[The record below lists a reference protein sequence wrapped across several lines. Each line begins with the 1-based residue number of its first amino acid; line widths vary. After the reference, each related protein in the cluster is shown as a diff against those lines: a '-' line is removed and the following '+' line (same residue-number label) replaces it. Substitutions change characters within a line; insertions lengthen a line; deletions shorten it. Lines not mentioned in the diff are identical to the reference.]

1 MAYTTTTTSIT
12 SATSSRSKQATT
24 YQYPSGNGV
33 VITGSGVNSNT
44 TAYLDVTTPGSARS
58 TSQVSGGG
66 YTITGITY
74 LDSNNVVTNANAV
87 STTGGNIK
95 ISGTGFTSP
104 SRVYVNNSLVTNVV
118 SNSTAIIATVPS
130 ASVGNVT
137 LAVYNSSNVGAL
149 SGNSV
154 YYSGAPSWVSSGA
167 VSSYNDVASNI
178 ALQVSGDGTLTY
190 TLQSGSGTLPNGISL
205 LSSGYLTGTA
215 TGYTSDSVVT
225 FTLVVTDTEGQAAQ
239 QNYSYT
245 VFIGD
250 TYFKQTSLLLS
261 ADTANTFI
269 SDSSTNNFL
278 VSRFGDTRPSRFSP
292 YWPGG
297 WSVYFDGSGDFL
309 TSSATMPTS
318 GDFSIE
324 LWFYVANGL
333 SYLISGGAYAARLI
347 SGIGTNAM
355 EFLIESASGSTTVP
369 SKLIGSSYATANYQF
384 VASGLTIPVNT
395 WNHAVL
401 CRVGS
406 NNAIFLN
413 GTRVGT
419 FTSSYS
425 FASSTVSVGGNSG
438 AAAGYLDYLTGYVNS
453 VRIVKGSSVYDPAQT
468 SITVNSTRPLS
479 PVANC
484 YLLTARSSSL
494 VDESGQNATV
504 SFNGDAKLTTFSPF
518 NTAPYTFTANSNS
531 VYFDGTGDYL
541 SIADNEAFTMGAGN
555 FTLEAWV
562 YVTTTTGV
570 QMIFGTCDAA
580 ASQNSMSFLLIAR
593 DTSGFP
599 RIGVGYLGTMYYAT
613 SSEALVANQ
622 WTHIAG
628 VRNGATVSIYVNGVS
643 RGTLDM
649 GSLSITDS
657 SQIVGIGRNGNGNFE
672 YLTGYISNARIVKG
686 TAVYTANFTPSTTAL
701 TAIANTSLLTCQ
713 STTVVDN
720 SSNNFTITVNGNPNV
735 SIVNPFGEN
744 VSTISNYI
752 WSANSYSA
760 SGYFDGTGDYLT
772 VANNSAFIP
781 SNSDFTYEVWVY
793 PTATP
798 AVYNSIFYKRATNGY
813 AGVGLSV
820 KNTGFFSVL
829 ATSADGVWNILGDES
844 SIAVTLNAWQH
855 IAITRQG
862 SSWKV
867 FKDGVLRITATSSAT
882 VRDTGSSQ
890 SIGAG
895 SETGD
900 QPFSGYISNFR
911 FVKGTALYTGP
922 FIPPAAPLT
931 TVANTSILTLQTDI
945 GSNSVQFVDQS
956 AQNNLITRNGNASQG
971 TYSPL
976 VPSTWSA
983 YFDGTG
989 DYLTVPSNT
998 AFSYGTGNFTIEVWV
1013 YPTANA
1019 IQAIVGSGDGTT
1031 TNPYFYINGLTPTLL
1046 YNNVAVAT
1054 GPNVT
1059 LNIWNHL
1066 AVVRT
1071 GGNSYIIF
1079 TNGVKGTTASPY
1091 TDSLTNTG
1099 LTIGA
1104 SSSAA
1109 QLFSGYISNLRI
1121 IKGTALYTANFT
1133 PSTTTIGPIANTSL
1147 LTLREPILADNSGNN
1162 FTITRNGD
1170 TKIVPF
1176 GPFSPQTVT
1185 PDSYSYRFSNASD
1198 YISTTNSNL
1207 ALGTNDWT
1215 VESWVYPLFTAN
1227 SGIFQISN
1235 VQYGLTNS
1243 NLNTVALGFSSGNKA
1258 IVRVANATYTSTGTT
1273 ITANAWTHLALVKS
1287 SSVSKLYINGTLDS
1301 TIGTS
1306 GSITDNV
1313 NYTGTT
1319 NIAVGGYGSTSA
1331 LANAYISNFRVVS
1344 NSAVYTSN
1352 FTVNVG
1358 PLTAVNGTTLLTC
1371 QANTIVDSS
1380 SANLS
1385 ITANANVTPSKFN
1398 PFDETV
1404 TVGQTYS
1411 GASAGGSAY
1420 FDGSGDYL
1428 LITRNTN
1435 FLPVANEDFTF
1446 EAWVYV
1452 TATPGVTNAHIMGLQ
1467 EYGTNGDWILSI
1479 TSSLQL
1485 SLWVLTD
1492 QGSVPY
1498 PGYTNTARSIP
1509 LNSWT
1514 HIAATRSGT
1523 GSNNLKLFVNGTGQA
1538 FSTNSTLV
1546 GGGNYNL
1553 SIGADQNGDESN
1565 FTGYIS
1571 NMRIVKGTC
1580 LYKSNFVPPAAP
1592 ALPTTA
1598 NTSLLLNFTNSGVV
1612 DATGRNV
1619 LETVNDARVVT
1630 STYKYGSGSYYFDGT
1645 GDYLLVASNDL
1656 FNFGTGDFTIEV
1668 WAYINSINL
1677 YAGFIDTRTLGATL
1691 QNWVFGVYASGGNK
1705 LDFIYGS
1712 TRLTSAATA
1721 STGQWTHFAVTRS
1734 SGTIRLFINGVVD
1747 INTATYTSA
1756 INASRTQPVVGAVID
1771 PYYLNGYID
1780 DLRITNGYARYTAN
1794 FTAPTAP
1801 FVTK

>member
-1 MAYTTTTTSIT
+1 MAYTTTTTSLT
-12 SATSSRSKQATT
+12 SATSSRSKKTTT

-44 TAYLDVTTPGSARS
+44 TVYLDVTTPGSARS

-130 ASVGNVT
+130 AAVGNVT

-167 VSSYNDVASNI
+167 ISSYNDIASNI
-178 ALQVSGDGTLTY
+178 ALQASGDGTLTY
-190 TLQSGSGTLPNGISL
+190 SLQSGSGSLPTGITL

-225 FTLVVTDTEGQAAQ
+225 FTLVVTDPEGQAAQ

-297 WSVYFDGSGDFL
+297 WSGYFDGTG
-309 TSSATMPTS
+309 
-318 GDFSIE
+318 
-324 LWFYVANGL
+324 
-333 SYLISGGAYAARLI
+333 
-347 SGIGTNAM
+347 
-355 EFLIESASGSTTVP
+355 
-369 SKLIGSSYATANYQF
+369 
-384 VASGLTIPVNT
+384 
-395 WNHAVL
+395 
-401 CRVGS
+401 
-406 NNAIFLN
+406 
-413 GTRVGT
+413 
-419 FTSSYS
+419 
-425 FASSTVSVGGNSG
+425 
-438 AAAGYLDYLTGYVNS
+438 DYLTVPNNTAFDFGTGNFTVECWVYTTTLGANGFVVLDKRAAATATPWTMGVDSTGKVYYYN
-453 VRIVKGSSVYDPAQT
+453 GTSSFTT
-468 SITVNSTRPLS
+468 SNSTTLNAWNHIAWVKTSGTLKIFINGAEGYSAANTDNLTTANTLNIGGLVAGGSGYTLTGYLS
-479 PVANC
+479 NLRILKGTALYTANFTPSTTALTTVANTS
-484 YLLTARSSSL
+484 LLSL
-494 VDESGQNATV
+494 RDSILADDSPNNFTITR
-504 SFNGDAKLTTFSPF
+504 NGDTRLTTFSPF
-518 NTAPYTFTANSNS
+518 NTVPYTLTANSNS
-531 VYFDGTGDYL
+531 VYFDGTGDSL
-541 SIADNEAFTMGAGN
+541 QTSTNIASLGTGN
-555 FTLEAWV
+555 FTFEGWF
-562 YVTTTTGV
+562 YPTVTT
-570 QMIFGTCDAA
+570 
-580 ASQNSMSFLLIAR
+580 SFKYLFSIGGDSNFSIAL
-593 DTSGFP
+593 DNNVLTPYF
-599 RIGVGYLGTMYYAT
+599 YAG
-613 SSEALVANQ
+613 ALVILSSLSLTINQ
-622 WTHIAG
+622 WNHVAF
-628 VRNGATVSIYVNGVS
+628 VRNN
-643 RGTLDM
+643 GTLTAYIN
-649 GSLSITDS
+649 GSSGGSASFSSSIAA
-657 SQIVGIGRNGNGNFE
+657 GIGYIGKQSTGS
-672 YLTGYISNARIVKG
+672 YLYTGYQSSVRLTN
-686 TAVYTANFTPSTTAL
+686 TAVYTSSFTPPTQQL
-701 TAIANTSLLTCQ
+701 TAISGTSLLTCQ
-713 STTVVDN
+713 NTTITDN

-735 SIVNPFGEN
+735 SIVNPFGET
-744 VSTISNYI
+744 VSTISNYT

-798 AVYNSIFYKRATNGY
+798 AIYNSIFYKRATNGY

-820 KNTGFFSVL
+820 KDTGFFSVL

-882 VRDTGSSQ
+882 VRDTGSNQ
-890 SIGAG
+890 AIGAG
-895 SETGD
+895 SQTGD

-931 TVANTSILTLQTDI
+931 TVANTSILTLQTDV
-945 GSNSVQFVDQS
+945 GSNSSQFVDQS

-971 TYSPL
+971 AYSPL

-989 DYLTVPSNT
+989 DYLSIARNT
-998 AFSYGTGNFTIEVWV
+998 NLIPVANEDFTFEAWVYVTATPGVTNAHIMGFHEYGTSSDWILSVTSSLQLSLYTVADTTPSPYPGYTNTVANISLNSWTHVAASRSGTGSNNFKLFVNGIGQSFSTNSTLVGVGNNNFSIGADQNGDESNFT
-1013 YPTANA
+1013 
-1019 IQAIVGSGDGTT
+1019 
-1031 TNPYFYINGLTPTLL
+1031 
-1046 YNNVAVAT
+1046 
-1054 GPNVT
+1054 
-1059 LNIWNHL
+1059 
-1066 AVVRT
+1066 
-1071 GGNSYIIF
+1071 
-1079 TNGVKGTTASPY
+1079 
-1091 TDSLTNTG
+1091 
-1099 LTIGA
+1099 
-1104 SSSAA
+1104 
-1109 QLFSGYISNLRI
+1109 GYISNLRI
-1121 IKGTALYTANFT
+1121 LKGTAQYTANFT
-1133 PSTTTIGPIANTSL
+1133 PSTTTIGPVANTSL

-1162 FTITRNGD
+1162 FTIFRNGD
-1170 TKIVPF
+1170 VKIVPF

-1215 VESWVYPLFTAN
+1215 VESWVYPRFTAN

-1287 SSVSKLYINGTLDS
+1287 SNVSKLYINGTLDS
-1301 TIGTS
+1301 TLGTS

-1371 QANTIVDSS
+1371 QANTIVDGS

-1411 GASAGGSAY
+1411 GASAGGSVY
-1420 FDGSGDYL
+1420 LDGSSDYL
-1428 LITRNTN
+1428 T
-1435 FLPVANEDFTF
+1435 LP
-1446 EAWVYV
+1446 
-1452 TATPGVTNAHIMGLQ
+1452 
-1467 EYGTNGDWILSI
+1467 
-1479 TSSLQL
+1479 
-1485 SLWVLTD
+1485 
-1492 QGSVPY
+1492 
-1498 PGYTNTARSIP
+1498 TNTATALGSSNFTIECWIYFTNANDATNHHGIYTNYTSFVAGSLYYGKHP
-1509 LNSWT
+1509 SNSGYVAVWIYNVSSSAAVLTESSFPPNNSWT
-1514 HIAATRSGT
+1514 HYALVR
-1523 GSNNLKLFVNGTGQA
+1523 NGTSLRLYRNG
-1538 FSTNSTLV
+1538 S
-1546 GGGNYNL
+1546 L
-1553 SIGADQNGDESN
+1553 SASATVSANVL
-1565 FTGYIS
+1565 FTGTSNPSYIGVVGDLLS
-1571 NMRIVKGTC
+1571 TGALQGYMSGFRIMVGTA
-1580 LYKSNFVPPAAP
+1580 LYTTPFVPPAAP

-1645 GDYLLVASNDL
+1645 GDYLSVASNDL

-1668 WAYINSINL
+1668 WAYINSINI

-1691 QNWVFGVYASGGNK
+1691 QNWVFGVHASGGNK

-1712 TRLTSAATA
+1712 TRLTSAATV

>member
-118 SNSTAIIATVPS
+118 ANSTAIIATVPS
-130 ASVGNVT
+130 AAVGNVT

-167 VSSYNDVASNI
+167 ISSYNDVASNI

-190 TLQSGSGTLPNGISL
+190 SLQSGSGALPTGITL

-225 FTLVVTDTEGQAAQ
+225 FTLVVTDPEGQAAQ
-239 QNYSYT
+239 QNFSYT

-297 WSVYFDGSGDFL
+297 WSGYFDGSGDYL
-309 TSSATMPTS
+309 SIADNIALDM
-318 GDFSIE
+318 GANDFTVE
-324 LWFYVANGL
+324 LWFYPTATPTSNSLFSKRPNAGAFGGFTIYFSNNLTPILFVTVNGSSWGINAANSTIPCILNAWNHLALVRNGTNWRLYVNGSFGINATL
-333 SYLISGGAYAARLI
+333 SGTVPDNSAAFVIGAGGAEGADVISSSYISNFRLVK
-347 SGIGTNAM
+347 GTALYTAN
-355 EFLIESASGSTTVP
+355 FTPSTT
-369 SKLIGSSYATANYQF
+369 A
-384 VASGLTIPVNT
+384 LT
-395 WNHAVL
+395 
-401 CRVGS
+401 
-406 NNAIFLN
+406 
-413 GTRVGT
+413 
-419 FTSSYS
+419 
-425 FASSTVSVGGNSG
+425 TVSNI
-438 AAAGYLDYLTGYVNS
+438 A
-453 VRIVKGSSVYDPAQT
+453 
-468 SITVNSTRPLS
+468 
-479 PVANC
+479 
-484 YLLTARSSSL
+484 LLTLTDSVLADRSP
-494 VDESGQNATV
+494 NNFAITR
-504 SFNGDAKLTTFSPF
+504 NGDTRLTTFSPF

-541 SIADNEAFTMGAGN
+541 SIADNTALDMEANDFTVELWFYPTATPSN
-555 FTLEAWV
+555 NNTLFAKR
-562 YVTTTTGV
+562 TTTLN
-570 QMIFGTCDAA
+570 FGSFTVYFA
-580 ASQNSMSFLLIAR
+580 NSLTPSVLVTVNDSSWGIN
-593 DTSGFP
+593 
-599 RIGVGYLGTMYYAT
+599 T
-613 SSEALVANQ
+613 SSSIACVLNSWNHVAL
-622 WTHIAG
+622 
-628 VRNGATVSIYVNGVS
+628 VRNGTNWRLYINGLYGVNATLS
-643 RGTLDM
+643 GTVPNNSAAFTI
-649 GSLSITDS
+649 GAGGAEGGFPITS
-657 SQIVGIGRNGNGNFE
+657 S
-672 YLTGYISNARIVKG
+672 YISNFRVVKG

-701 TAIANTSLLTCQ
+701 TSVANTSLLTCQ
-713 STTVVDN
+713 STTIVDN

-735 SIVNPFGEN
+735 SIVNPFGET
-744 VSTISNYI
+744 VSTISNYT

-772 VANNSAFIP
+772 VADNAALQVGSSNFTFEAWVYHSTLPSSGNYKTLWAKRPTTASYGGSCLVIDSSGNYLFFVA
-781 SNSDFTYEVWVY
+781 SNSSTW
-793 PTATP
+793 
-798 AVYNSIFYKRATNGY
+798 
-813 AGVGLSV
+813 GLSGSSTGHV
-820 KNTGFFSVL
+820 VSLNNWTHLAMVRSGNNLILYKNG
-829 ATSADGVWNILGDES
+829 
-844 SIAVTLNAWQH
+844 IAGTTVTLNFTVYDSGAFTLM
-855 IAITRQG
+855 AG
-862 SSWKV
+862 AA
-867 FKDGVLRITATSSAT
+867 DGGQAL
-882 VRDTGSSQ
+882 D
-890 SIGAG
+890 
-895 SETGD
+895 
-900 QPFSGYISNFR
+900 GYISNFR
-911 FVKGTALYTGP
+911 LLKGTALYTGP

-931 TVANTSILTLQTDI
+931 TVANTSILTLQTDV
-945 GSNSVQFVDQS
+945 GSNSSQFVDQS

-971 TYSPL
+971 AYSPL

-983 YFDGTG
+983 YFDGSG
-989 DYLTVPSNT
+989 DYLTVASNT
-998 AFSYGTGNFTIEVWV
+998 AFQIGTGNYTFETWVYKQTSSRVMIMAIASAGLSIAINTSGNIEVCRALTAIDFTF
-1013 YPTANA
+1013 TAN
-1019 IQAIVGSGDGTT
+1019 IS
-1031 TNPYFYINGLTPTLL
+1031 
-1046 YNNVAVAT
+1046 NNVWVHIAVSRSGTSLTAF
-1054 GPNVT
+1054 
-1059 LNIWNHL
+1059 L
-1066 AVVRT
+1066 
-1071 GGNSYIIF
+1071 
-1079 TNGVKGTTASPY
+1079 NGVSLGTQTSSTTYGQGVCYIGIDADATSTAF
-1091 TDSLTNTG
+1091 N
-1099 LTIGA
+1099 
-1104 SSSAA
+1104 
-1109 QLFSGYISNLRI
+1109 GYLSNLRLL
-1121 IKGTALYTANFT
+1121 KGTALYTANFT
-1133 PSTTTIGPIANTSL
+1133 PATTTISPIGNTSL
-1147 LTLREPILADNSGNN
+1147 LTLREPILADNSGND

-1207 ALGTNDWT
+1207 ALGTNNWT
-1215 VESWVYPLFTAN
+1215 IESWVYPRFTAN

-1243 NLNTVALGFSSGNKA
+1243 NLNTVALGFGNDNKA

-1287 SSVSKLYINGTLDS
+1287 SNVSKLYINGTLDS
-1301 TIGTS
+1301 TLGTS
-1306 GSITDNV
+1306 GNITDTV

-1344 NSAVYTSN
+1344 NNAVYTSN

-1358 PLTAVNGTTLLTC
+1358 PISAISGTTLLTC
-1371 QANTIVDSS
+1371 QANTIIDSS
-1380 SANLS
+1380 LANLT

-1492 QGSVPY
+1492 QGSIPY

-1571 NMRIVKGTC
+1571 NMRIVKGTG
-1580 LYKSNFVPPAAP
+1580 LYTSNFVPPAAP

-1645 GDYLLVASNDL
+1645 GDYLSVASNDL

>member
-1 MAYTTTTTSIT
+1 
-12 SATSSRSKQATT
+12 
-24 YQYPSGNGV
+24 
-33 VITGSGVNSNT
+33 
-44 TAYLDVTTPGSARS
+44 
-58 TSQVSGGG
+58 
-66 YTITGITY
+66 
-74 LDSNNVVTNANAV
+74 
-87 STTGGNIK
+87 
-95 ISGTGFTSP
+95 
-104 SRVYVNNSLVTNVV
+104 
-118 SNSTAIIATVPS
+118 
-130 ASVGNVT
+130 
-137 LAVYNSSNVGAL
+137 
-149 SGNSV
+149 
-154 YYSGAPSWVSSGA
+154 
-167 VSSYNDVASNI
+167 
-178 ALQVSGDGTLTY
+178 
-190 TLQSGSGTLPNGISL
+190 
-205 LSSGYLTGTA
+205 
-215 TGYTSDSVVT
+215 
-225 FTLVVTDTEGQAAQ
+225 
-239 QNYSYT
+239 
-245 VFIGD
+245 
-250 TYFKQTSLLLS
+250 
-261 ADTANTFI
+261 
-269 SDSSTNNFL
+269 
-278 VSRFGDTRPSRFSP
+278 
-292 YWPGG
+292 
-297 WSVYFDGSGDFL
+297 
-309 TSSATMPTS
+309 
-318 GDFSIE
+318 
-324 LWFYVANGL
+324 
-333 SYLISGGAYAARLI
+333 
-347 SGIGTNAM
+347 
-355 EFLIESASGSTTVP
+355 
-369 SKLIGSSYATANYQF
+369 
-384 VASGLTIPVNT
+384 
-395 WNHAVL
+395 
-401 CRVGS
+401 
-406 NNAIFLN
+406 
-413 GTRVGT
+413 
-419 FTSSYS
+419 
-425 FASSTVSVGGNSG
+425 
-438 AAAGYLDYLTGYVNS
+438 
-453 VRIVKGSSVYDPAQT
+453 
-468 SITVNSTRPLS
+468 
-479 PVANC
+479 
-484 YLLTARSSSL
+484 
-494 VDESGQNATV
+494 
-504 SFNGDAKLTTFSPF
+504 
-518 NTAPYTFTANSNS
+518 
-531 VYFDGTGDYL
+531 
-541 SIADNEAFTMGAGN
+541 
-555 FTLEAWV
+555 
-562 YVTTTTGV
+562 
-570 QMIFGTCDAA
+570 
-580 ASQNSMSFLLIAR
+580 
-593 DTSGFP
+593 
-599 RIGVGYLGTMYYAT
+599 
-613 SSEALVANQ
+613 
-622 WTHIAG
+622 
-628 VRNGATVSIYVNGVS
+628 
-643 RGTLDM
+643 
-649 GSLSITDS
+649 
-657 SQIVGIGRNGNGNFE
+657 
-672 YLTGYISNARIVKG
+672 
-686 TAVYTANFTPSTTAL
+686 
-701 TAIANTSLLTCQ
+701 
-713 STTVVDN
+713 
-720 SSNNFTITVNGNPNV
+720 
-735 SIVNPFGEN
+735 VNPFGDN
-744 VSTISNYI
+744 VSTISNYT

-798 AVYNSIFYKRATNGY
+798 AIYNSIFYKRATNGY

-820 KNTGFFSVL
+820 KDTGFFSVL
-829 ATSADGVWNILGDES
+829 ATSADGVWNILNDES

-882 VRDTGSSQ
+882 VRDTGSNQ
-890 SIGAG
+890 AIGAG
-895 SETGD
+895 SQTGD

-931 TVANTSILTLQTDI
+931 TVANTSILTLQTDV
-945 GSNSVQFVDQS
+945 GSNSSQFVDQS

-971 TYSPL
+971 AYSPL

-989 DYLTVPSNT
+989 DYLSIARNT
-998 AFSYGTGNFTIEVWV
+998 NLIPVANEDFTFEAWVYVTATPGVTNAHIMGFHEYGTSSDWILSVTSSLQLSLYTVADTTPSPYPGYTNTVANISLNSWTHVAASRSGTGSNNFKLFVNGIGQSFSTNSTLVGVGNNNFSIGADQNGDESNFT
-1013 YPTANA
+1013 
-1019 IQAIVGSGDGTT
+1019 
-1031 TNPYFYINGLTPTLL
+1031 
-1046 YNNVAVAT
+1046 
-1054 GPNVT
+1054 
-1059 LNIWNHL
+1059 
-1066 AVVRT
+1066 
-1071 GGNSYIIF
+1071 
-1079 TNGVKGTTASPY
+1079 
-1091 TDSLTNTG
+1091 
-1099 LTIGA
+1099 
-1104 SSSAA
+1104 
-1109 QLFSGYISNLRI
+1109 GYISNLRI
-1121 IKGTALYTANFT
+1121 LKGTAQYTANFT
-1133 PSTTTIGPIANTSL
+1133 PSTTTIGPVANTSL

-1162 FTITRNGD
+1162 FTIFRNGD
-1170 TKIVPF
+1170 VKIVPF

-1215 VESWVYPLFTAN
+1215 VESWVYPRFTAN

-1287 SSVSKLYINGTLDS
+1287 SNVSKLYINGTLDS
-1301 TIGTS
+1301 TLGTS

-1371 QANTIVDSS
+1371 QANTIVDGS

-1411 GASAGGSAY
+1411 GASAGGSVY
-1420 FDGSGDYL
+1420 LDGSSDYL
-1428 LITRNTN
+1428 T
-1435 FLPVANEDFTF
+1435 LP
-1446 EAWVYV
+1446 
-1452 TATPGVTNAHIMGLQ
+1452 
-1467 EYGTNGDWILSI
+1467 
-1479 TSSLQL
+1479 
-1485 SLWVLTD
+1485 
-1492 QGSVPY
+1492 
-1498 PGYTNTARSIP
+1498 TNTATALGSSNFTIECWIYFTNANDATNHHGIYTNYTSFVAGSLYYGKHP
-1509 LNSWT
+1509 SNSGYVAVWIYNVSSSAAVLTESSFPPNNSWT
-1514 HIAATRSGT
+1514 HYALVR
-1523 GSNNLKLFVNGTGQA
+1523 NGTSLRLYRNG
-1538 FSTNSTLV
+1538 S
-1546 GGGNYNL
+1546 L
-1553 SIGADQNGDESN
+1553 SASATVSAGVL
-1565 FTGYIS
+1565 FTGTSNPSYIGVVGDLLS
-1571 NMRIVKGTC
+1571 TGALQGYMSGFRIMVGTA
-1580 LYKSNFVPPAAP
+1580 LYTTPFVPPAAP

-1645 GDYLLVASNDL
+1645 GDYLSVASNDL

-1712 TRLTSAATA
+1712 TRLTSAATV

>member
-1 MAYTTTTTSIT
+1 L
-12 SATSSRSKQATT
+12 
-24 YQYPSGNGV
+24 P
-33 VITGSGVNSNT
+33 
-44 TAYLDVTTPGSARS
+44 
-58 TSQVSGGG
+58 
-66 YTITGITY
+66 TGIT
-74 LDSNNVVTNANAV
+74 
-87 STTGGNIK
+87 
-95 ISGTGFTSP
+95 
-104 SRVYVNNSLVTNVV
+104 
-118 SNSTAIIATVPS
+118 
-130 ASVGNVT
+130 
-137 LAVYNSSNVGAL
+137 
-149 SGNSV
+149 
-154 YYSGAPSWVSSGA
+154 
-167 VSSYNDVASNI
+167 
-178 ALQVSGDGTLTY
+178 
-190 TLQSGSGTLPNGISL
+190 L

-225 FTLVVTDTEGQAAQ
+225 FTLVVTDVEGQAAQ

-297 WSVYFDGSGDFL
+297 WSGYFDGSGDFL
-309 TSSATMPTS
+309 SFTGTSALALTTSTTPFTYEFWIYPVAAGGAILSEFYNGSFDPVVLTITMGDVSGTAGSTGGLYPTISYFDGGWSNRVYSSVAISLSTWTHVAFVFSGSVTKVYINGTDRTTGTLTSYQTATGTTWYIGRRWDTNPTEYYTGYIS
-318 GDFSIE
+318 NFRYVKGTALYTANFTPSTTS
-324 LWFYVANGL
+324 LTTVAN
-333 SYLISGGAYAARLI
+333 
-347 SGIGTNAM
+347 
-355 EFLIESASGSTTVP
+355 
-369 SKLIGSSYATANYQF
+369 TA
-384 VASGLTIPVNT
+384 
-395 WNHAVL
+395 
-401 CRVGS
+401 
-406 NNAIFLN
+406 
-413 GTRVGT
+413 
-419 FTSSYS
+419 
-425 FASSTVSVGGNSG
+425 
-438 AAAGYLDYLTGYVNS
+438 
-453 VRIVKGSSVYDPAQT
+453 
-468 SITVNSTRPLS
+468 
-479 PVANC
+479 
-484 YLLTARSSSL
+484 LLTLRDPIIADDSPNNVTLTR
-494 VDESGQNATV
+494 
-504 SFNGDAKLTTFSPF
+504 NGDTRLTTFSPF
-518 NTAPYTFTANSNS
+518 NTVPYTLTANSNS
-531 VYFDGTGDYL
+531 VYFDGTGDNL
-541 SIADNEAFTMGAGN
+541 TIADNDAFEFGSGQFTIECWVYPNSLKGYQGIVSKVGAADQNGWVLYFETTNTINYLMGNGTWTVMLSGGSTVAAGQWSHIAVTKDASNVYRMFVNGQQVGTTTNAFTLN
-555 FTLEAWV
+555 
-562 YVTTTTGV
+562 
-570 QMIFGTCDAA
+570 Q
-580 ASQNSMSFLLIAR
+580 
-593 DTSGFP
+593 TSGLFYIGKYPYFP
-599 RIGVGYLGTMYYAT
+599 NYANTMDFGG
-613 SSEALVANQ
+613 
-622 WTHIAG
+622 H
-628 VRNGATVSIYVNGVS
+628 
-643 RGTLDM
+643 
-649 GSLSITDS
+649 
-657 SQIVGIGRNGNGNFE
+657 
-672 YLTGYISNARIVKG
+672 ISNIRILKG
-686 TAVYTANFTPSTTAL
+686 TALYTANFTPSTTAL

-720 SSNNFTITVNGNPNV
+720 SSNNFAITVNGNPNV
-735 SIVNPFGEN
+735 SIVNPFGET
-744 VSTISNYI
+744 VSTISNYT

-798 AVYNSIFYKRATNGY
+798 ATYNSIFYKRATNGY

-820 KNTGFFSVL
+820 KNTGVFSVL
-829 ATSADGVWNILGDES
+829 ATSADGVWNILNDES

-882 VRDTGSSQ
+882 VRDTGSNQ
-890 SIGAG
+890 AIGAG
-895 SETGD
+895 SQTGD

-931 TVANTSILTLQTDI
+931 TVANTSILTLQTDV
-945 GSNSVQFVDQS
+945 GSNSSQFVDQS

-971 TYSPL
+971 AYSPL

-989 DYLTVPSNT
+989 DYLSIARNT
-998 AFSYGTGNFTIEVWV
+998 NLIPVANEDFTFEAWVYVTATPGVTNAHIMGFHEYGTSSDWILSVTSSLQLSLYTVADTTPSPYPGYTNTVANISLNSWTHVAASRSGTGSNNFKLFVNGIGQSFSTNSTLVGVGNNNFSIGADQNGDESNFT
-1013 YPTANA
+1013 
-1019 IQAIVGSGDGTT
+1019 
-1031 TNPYFYINGLTPTLL
+1031 
-1046 YNNVAVAT
+1046 
-1054 GPNVT
+1054 
-1059 LNIWNHL
+1059 
-1066 AVVRT
+1066 
-1071 GGNSYIIF
+1071 
-1079 TNGVKGTTASPY
+1079 
-1091 TDSLTNTG
+1091 
-1099 LTIGA
+1099 
-1104 SSSAA
+1104 
-1109 QLFSGYISNLRI
+1109 GYISNLRI
-1121 IKGTALYTANFT
+1121 LKGTAQYTANFT
-1133 PSTTTIGPIANTSL
+1133 PSTTTIGPVANTSL

-1162 FTITRNGD
+1162 FTIFRNGD
-1170 TKIVPF
+1170 VKIVPF

-1215 VESWVYPLFTAN
+1215 VESWVYPRFTAN

-1287 SSVSKLYINGTLDS
+1287 SNVSKLYINGTLDS
-1301 TIGTS
+1301 TLGTS

-1371 QANTIVDSS
+1371 QANTIVDGS

-1411 GASAGGSAY
+1411 GASAGGSVY
-1420 FDGSGDYL
+1420 LDGSSDYL
-1428 LITRNTN
+1428 T
-1435 FLPVANEDFTF
+1435 LP
-1446 EAWVYV
+1446 
-1452 TATPGVTNAHIMGLQ
+1452 
-1467 EYGTNGDWILSI
+1467 
-1479 TSSLQL
+1479 
-1485 SLWVLTD
+1485 
-1492 QGSVPY
+1492 
-1498 PGYTNTARSIP
+1498 TNTATALGSSNFTIECWIYFTNANDATNHHGIYTNYTSFVAGSLYYGKHP
-1509 LNSWT
+1509 SNSGYVAVWIYNVSSSAAVLTESSFPPNNSWT
-1514 HIAATRSGT
+1514 HYALVR
-1523 GSNNLKLFVNGTGQA
+1523 NGTSLRLYRNG
-1538 FSTNSTLV
+1538 S
-1546 GGGNYNL
+1546 L
-1553 SIGADQNGDESN
+1553 SASATVSANVL
-1565 FTGYIS
+1565 FTGTSNPSYIGVVGDLLS
-1571 NMRIVKGTC
+1571 TGALQGYMSGFRIMVGTA
-1580 LYKSNFVPPAAP
+1580 LYTTPFVPPAAP

-1598 NTSLLLNFTNSGVV
+1598 NTSLLLNFTSSGVV

-1645 GDYLLVASNDL
+1645 GDYLSVASNDL

-1668 WAYINSINL
+1668 WAYINSINI

-1691 QNWVFGVYASGGNK
+1691 QNWVFGVHASGGNK

-1712 TRLTSAATA
+1712 TRLTSAATV